1 MTLLDEHR
9 AVSML
14 VEKAGVAVTDVT
26 DVVVFGNHSAT
37 QFPDF
42 THAKIQGKPASEVVD
57 LEWLQTTFIESVQQR
72 GAAVIEAR
80 GASSAA
86 SAANAAVD
94 SVASLVGARNPGQL
108 FSVVVSSQ
116 GYYES
121 PEGLMVSCPCRYI
134 DGQVVV
140 VTGGGTGIG
149 LAAASNFL
157 SGGARLALLGRRV
170 RVVED
175 AARELDPSQERVGA
189 WACDIRD
196 ADQVSDVIEA
206 IVERFGR
213 IDVLIN
219 NAGIFR
225 ANRLLTTDM
234 DEFNLVMDINCNGV
248 FLGMRTVA
256 GPMIESGGGS
266 IVNISSIR
274 GIVSRANAAAAYST
288 SKGAIRIFSKVT
300 AVLHAKDHIRCN
312 SVHPGVV
319 DTPANKESTALDP
332 AYHAQLISTIPL
344 GRGGQPEDI
353 AYGVIYLA
361 SDESAWVTGTELIID
376 GGTTAI

>member
-1 MTLLDEHR
+1 MVGQQREVRVAVTGAAGQIGYAMLFRIASGAMFGPQVAVHLHLIELPQALGALKGVAMELADCAFPLLKSVLCTDQLEEGFNQVNWAVLVGAAPRKAGMERGDLLKANGAIFKEQGRVLNKVAAEDLRVFVVGNPCNTNALIVKHHAKRFSADRFFAMTLLDEHR

-14 VEKAGVAVTDVT
+14 ADKAGVAVTDVT

-72 GAAVIEAR
+72 GAAVIKAR

-140 VTGGGTGIG
+140 DEAWTHNAFAAEKI
-149 LAAASNFL
+149 AASV
-157 SGGARLALLGRRV
+157 AELAHEKTLCADLL
-170 RVVED
+170 
-175 AARELDPSQERVGA
+175 
-189 WACDIRD
+189 
-196 ADQVSDVIEA
+196 
-206 IVERFGR
+206 
-213 IDVLIN
+213 
-219 NAGIFR
+219 AG
-225 ANRLLTTDM
+225 
-234 DEFNLVMDINCNGV
+234 
-248 FLGMRTVA
+248 
-256 GPMIESGGGS
+256 
-266 IVNISSIR
+266 
-274 GIVSRANAAAAYST
+274 
-288 SKGAIRIFSKVT
+288 
-300 AVLHAKDHIRCN
+300 
-312 SVHPGVV
+312 
-319 DTPANKESTALDP
+319 
-332 AYHAQLISTIPL
+332 
-344 GRGGQPEDI
+344 
-353 AYGVIYLA
+353 
-361 SDESAWVTGTELIID
+361 
-376 GGTTAI
+376 